1 MSSKYLPT
9 WIVFKGTWMEN
20 KVVQMVK
27 NLPSMRETQVGKI
40 PWRKERLPSL
50 EFLPGESMGKRSLA
64 GYSSWHRK
72 ESHMTE

>member
-27 NLPSMRETQVGKI
+27 NLPSMRDTQVGKI
-40 PWRKERLPSL
+40 PWRKKRLPSL
-50 EFLPGESMGKRSLA
+50 EFLPGESMGERSLA
-64 GYSSWHRK
+64 GYSSWHHK